1 MSGTDNIEKPADS
14 NAAETGVIPQLH
26 ADASLNQSDSPSAP
40 ERPDTAEHVEDLDSG
55 GNNKKRKSTSS
66 CQICKAKLKDEK
78 PYYQVRQR
86 KEAFLSQAKSDL
98 LFTCI
103 FSI

>member
-1 MSGTDNIEKPADS
+1 MSETDNIEKPADS

-26 ADASLNQSDSPSAP
+26 ADASLNQSDSPSVP
-40 ERPDTAEHVEDLDSG
+40 ERPDTAEPVEDLDSG

-86 KEAFLSQAKSDL
+86 KRGFLKSGKG
-98 LFTCI
+98 
-103 FSI
+103 